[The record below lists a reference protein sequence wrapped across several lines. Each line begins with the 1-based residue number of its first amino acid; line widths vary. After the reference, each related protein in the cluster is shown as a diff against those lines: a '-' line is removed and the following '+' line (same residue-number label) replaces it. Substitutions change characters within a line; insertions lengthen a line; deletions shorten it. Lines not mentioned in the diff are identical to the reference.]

1 MMMALLNNNADIFIR
16 NNQGYSPIY
25 FAASVAEAEVV
36 DTMIRACGD
45 FDVNAPLN
53 THGHTLLHVAAKNN
67 NVDLIRVLLQKDGIK
82 AHALDQCGKTP
93 LDIAA
98 ESNNTEAIHLLLSHK
113 ETYSYSSEEAD
124 ALYFD
129 EEDDVRLK
137 RSREYQVEVV
147 VSNQSGEI
155 NREVKLTKSGF
166 FATDTVGPS
175 ERVQRNLNAENDNNH
190 YSGDESELKKKRT
203 I

>member
-82 AHALDQCGKTP
+82 AHALDQCVKHRLILLPNLITQKQFTCCCR
-93 LDIAA
+93 IRKR
-98 ESNNTEAIHLLLSHK
+98 IHIQAK
-113 ETYSYSSEEAD
+113 
-124 ALYFD
+124 
-129 EEDDVRLK
+129 
-137 RSREYQVEVV
+137 
-147 VSNQSGEI
+147 
-155 NREVKLTKSGF
+155 KLMPCISM
-166 FATDTVGPS
+166 
-175 ERVQRNLNAENDNNH
+175 
-190 YSGDESELKKKRT
+190 KKMM
-203 I
+203 